1 MNKQKKPE
9 KTVLGREKQFFGK
22 AEAENSD
29 EEELVDMECPN
40 CHDMIP
46 ADQTVAHTV
55 QCYRAS
61 TKCKICGEVIL
72 KEKKKEHLEYWR
84 SIAGL

>member
-1 MNKQKKPE
+1 
-9 KTVLGREKQFFGK
+9 
-22 AEAENSD
+22 
-29 EEELVDMECPN
+29 MECPN

-72 KEKKKEHLEYWR
+72 KAKKMEHLAHWR
-84 SIAGL
+84 SEEVSIYFLLTLNLQGLI